1 MPDQAANDHHQFSL
15 KSHPTPKMLL
25 VRTLRAGR
33 NPDYNEN
40 ANRSRLTYCS
50 QSMKK
55 YPGSIYRREGSKRL
69 YIEYRGEKIS
79 THLPDTKENRKIAE
93 QMLWT
98 LWRREQGLEVL
109 SQSDRVVRA
118 LTTPDEAWDEY
129 EVYLHAADR
138 SEKTIQ
144 AYRDAYRKMRPE
156 KFSMESIEQ
165 GVQRFI
171 RSWEGKPSSIN
182 IHLRNYEAF
191 LHWCHKKKYVTEYPD
206 LKGYRRRGVEK
217 EVQILT
223 RDEVGAVLSY
233 LHENGDRDLAHLVEL
248 MYHTGLR
255 VGEAMKLHVSQILNV
270 DGIKVIKIA
279 NKVNRKPDYIP
290 LTSAVVRILNARG
303 SIAQVFPWQPS
314 TVSKLTRRFNLALN
328 KVGITD
334 RSGFHILRK
343 SFRHRLQVA
352 GVAVDAAKRL
362 MRHSNIR
369 TTDEHYTLYE
379 TSSLAKVLDSVLEN
393 EQEA

>member
-1 MPDQAANDHHQFSL
+1 
-15 KSHPTPKMLL
+15 
-25 VRTLRAGR
+25 
-33 NPDYNEN
+33 
-40 ANRSRLTYCS
+40 
-50 QSMKK
+50 MKK
-55 YPGSIYRREGSKRL
+55 YPGSIYTRKGSKRL
-69 YIEYRGEKIS
+69 YLEYRGEKIS

-98 LWRREQGLEVL
+98 LWRREQGLEAAA
-109 SQSDRVVRA
+109 DTTRIVRQ
-118 LTTPDEAWDEY
+118 LTTPDEAWEEY
-129 EVYLHAADR
+129 EEYLRTADR
-138 SEKTIQ
+138 SDKTIQ
-144 AYRDAYRKMRPE
+144 AYRDAYRKMRPMS
-156 KFSMESIEQ
+156 FTMEAIEQ
-165 GVQRFI
+165 GVQKFI
-171 RSWEGKPSSIN
+171 RSWEGMPSSIN

-191 LHWCHKKKYVTEYPD
+191 LHWCSKRKLISELPD

-223 RDEVGAVLSY
+223 RDEVGAVLSH

-255 VGEAMKLHVSQILNV
+255 VGEAMSLNTSQILNV
-270 DGIKVIKIA
+270 DGIKAIKIA

-290 LTSAVVRILNARG
+290 LTSAVIRILNARDVTG
-303 SIAQVFPWQPS
+303 AVFPWRPS
-314 TVSKLTRRFNLALN
+314 TVSKLTRRFNLTLV
-328 KVGITD
+328 KVGIED

-379 TSSLAKVLDSVLEN
+379 TATLASVLDQALASN
-393 EQEA
+393 DMTISGN